1 MKVEVENQPQGL
13 ATLRIELPP
22 EEVRKEW
29 DSIAS
34 NYSRYARIPGY
45 RAGKAPREVIEK
57 KFRKEIQ
64 DELTKALVSK
74 SYHEAVA
81 EKKLRVVSLNDLGDV
96 EFGDDRSMRFRATV
110 VTAPEFE
117 LPEYKSIPVQLPE
130 ATVTEAEIEAALERL
145 RDQSADFTDG
155 AERELAMGDFAVL
168 DFTGA
173 IDGIPIS
180 EIVPEASKNLHG
192 GKKFWLHLA
201 PENFLP
207 QFCEQIVGMKP
218 GDTRSVQVLFPVEFP
233 VTDLAGK
240 KADYAVTLNEI
251 KQKVLP
257 PLDDAFAA
265 KLLPDKTLADLRHT
279 IEHNLEH
286 EKEHEIERAKEAQVV
301 KFLHEHISFDLPPS
315 LLKNETRRAL
325 NELVHR
331 NRERGVTDDLLK
343 GKEKELIE
351 GAGSLAAHRLKT
363 NFILHRI
370 AEHEKIQVTREEIDE
385 RIREQAAHYNVSVEK
400 MRKEFE
406 ENDRMNGLAEEI
418 VLGKTLDFL
427 KANVT
432 MNPTPEPA
440 PASAPSQ

>member
-1 MKVEVENQPQGL
+1 
-13 ATLRIELPP
+13 
-22 EEVRKEW
+22 
-29 DSIAS
+29 
-34 NYSRYARIPGY
+34 
-45 RAGKAPREVIEK
+45 
-57 KFRKEIQ
+57 
-64 DELTKALVSK
+64 
-74 SYHEAVA
+74 
-81 EKKLRVVSLNDLGDV
+81 
-96 EFGDDRSMRFRATV
+96 

-117 LPEYKSIPVQLPE
+117 LPEYKNIPVQLPE
-130 ATVTEAEIEAALERL
+130 TAVTEAEIEAALERL
-145 RDQSADFTDG
+145 RDQSADFTDV
-155 AERELAMGDFAVL
+155 AERELAMGDFAVI

-173 IDGIPIS
+173 IDGVPIS
-180 EIVPEASKNLHG
+180 DIVPEASKNLHG

-207 QFCEQIVGMKP
+207 QFCEQVVGMKP
-218 GDTRSVQVLFPVEFP
+218 GDTRSVQVVFPADFPVS
-233 VTDLAGK
+233 DLAGK

-286 EKEHEIERAKEAQVV
+286 EKEHEVGRAKEAQVV
-301 KFLHEHISFDLPPS
+301 KFLHEHISFDLPAS

-331 NRERGVTDDLLK
+331 NRERGITDDLLK

-370 AEHEKIQVTREEIDE
+370 AEREKIEVTREEVDNG
-385 RIREQAAHYNVSVEK
+385 IREQAAHYNVSVEK

-406 ENDRMNGLAEEI
+406 ENDRINGLAEEI
-418 VLGKTLDFL
+418 LLGKTLDFL
-427 KANVT
+427 KENVIVQT
-432 MNPTPEPA
+432 TPEPA
-440 PASAPSQ
+440 AASALPE